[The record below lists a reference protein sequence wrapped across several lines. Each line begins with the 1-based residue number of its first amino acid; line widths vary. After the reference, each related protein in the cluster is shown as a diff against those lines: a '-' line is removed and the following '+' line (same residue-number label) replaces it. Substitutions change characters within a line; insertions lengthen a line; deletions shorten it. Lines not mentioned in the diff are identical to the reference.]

1 MMPFCACDFLRQRM
15 PEVSVEVDVLL
26 TPLRLGSLD
35 RLHRY
40 HFHVLVPFLPRRS
53 LGFLF
58 REQCTEGA
66 DVRDE
71 FLDFSFIL
79 LADMEYHAKL
89 LSPRSC
95 RLRGGR

>member
-1 MMPFCACDFLRQRM
+1 M
-15 PEVSVEVDVLL
+15 L

-58 REQCTEGA
+58 SEQCTEGA
-66 DVRDE
+66 DVVNE

-89 LSPRSC
+89 RRSQI
-95 RLRGGR
+95 L